1 MLIQVPFLLISGGV
15 ARPPT
20 ARDDYEFLA
29 KPFRMEEFHSRLE
42 RLSCPQPSPVVSYGL
57 TTAQA
62 ALASVY
68 AQKKAS

>member
-20 ARDDYEFLA
+20 A
-29 KPFRMEEFHSRLE
+29 
-42 RLSCPQPSPVVSYGL
+42 
-57 TTAQA
+57 QA

-68 AQKKAS
+68 AQKKA